1 VGKPKV
7 IPLHDLDGVDDAF
20 AAAAS
25 FEEFIEL
32 ERDRLFSVRIVSSG
46 FSA

>member
-7 IPLHDLDGVDDAF
+7 MPLHDLDGVDHAF

-25 FEEFIEL
+25 LEEFFEL
-32 ERDRLFSVRIVSSG
+32 ERDWPLSVRIVSSG
-46 FSA
+46 FSG

>member
-1 VGKPKV
+1 MGTPKV

-25 FEEFIEL
+25 FEEFFEL
-32 ERDRLFSVRIVSSG
+32 KRYRLFSVPIVSSG